1 MATAQISARLLVGGA
16 FAIAITIA
24 PAVGV
29 FSGPAI
35 PAPSRIVADP
45 GPNCTAN
52 QTHGSYSLA
61 CAPNPGGLAP
71 AANNGLPSE
80 MGLTAQNSTR
90 GR

>member
-1 MATAQISARLLVGGA
+1 MATAQMPARLLVGGA

-24 PAVGV
+24 PAVGA

-35 PAPSRIVADP
+35 PAPSRTVADP
-45 GPNCTAN
+45 SANCTTN

-61 CAPNPGGLAP
+61 CTPNLGGLAP
-71 AANNGLPSE
+71 ANNGLPTE
-80 MGLTAQNSTR
+80 MGLTAQNNTSR